1 MSAQP
6 TDCTIANTPYLR
18 LIDRG
23 GWSFV
28 QRTTGVGVVA
38 IIAVTKE
45 NKLLLVEQHR
55 PPLNQSVLELP
66 AGLVGDLAD
75 QPQENLEQAAKR
87 ELVEEVG
94 YQATTWSEWVTVAS
108 SAGLTDECVTL
119 FFAKDLEKVGPGGG
133 DANEKIIV
141 HEIPLSQID
150 DYLEERVETG
160 TLLDGRVYAAIY
172 FLRAKTELVF

>member
-1 MSAQP
+1 MPAQP

-45 NKLLLVEQHR
+45 NKLLLVEQYR

-66 AGLVGDLAD
+66 AGIVGDLTS
-75 QPQENLEQAAKR
+75 QPRESLEHAAQR
-87 ELVEEVG
+87 ELMEEVG
-94 YQATTWSEWVTVAS
+94 YRAATWSEWVTVAS
-108 SAGLTDECVTL
+108 SAGLTDECVTI
-119 FFAKDLEKVGPGGG
+119 FFAKDLEKIGPGGG
-133 DANEKIIV
+133 DGNEKIIV

-150 DYLEERVETG
+150 DYLDQRVRTG
-160 TLLDGRVYAAIY
+160 TVLDGRVYAAIY
-172 FLRAKTELVF
+172 FLRAKTKLSF

>member
-45 NKLLLVEQHR
+45 NKLLLVEQYR

-66 AGLVGDLAD
+66 AGIVGDLTD
-75 QPQENLEQAAKR
+75 QPLEDLLQAAKR
-87 ELVEEVG
+87 ELMEEVG

-119 FFAKDLEKVGPGGG
+119 FFANDLEKVGPGGG
-133 DANEKIIV
+133 DANENIEV

-150 DYLEERVETG
+150 NYLDQRVDAG
-160 TLLDGRVYAAIY
+160 VLLDGRVYAAIY
-172 FLRAKTELVF
+172 FLRAKTDLAF